1 MFSLEI
7 LFLGSALAIDAAV
20 VTFAIGL
27 LSVHLPKRVRLK
39 RALISALTFGLFQF
53 LMMWLGSYGGY
64 LFSFSKF
71 GYLSQFIIG
80 GIFLIIAIKLIQESM
95 EIQERQL
102 EWRITPMIALAMI
115 TSIDA
120 LASGV
125 SLGTLPKAYL
135 AAMEV
140 GLITFVVCLFF
151 YLISQ
156 FFQRIPDRW
165 LLRLAALIFMG
176 LGGDILVGLFGKG
189 LI

>member
-7 LFLGSALAIDAAV
+7 VFLGVALAIDAAV

-27 LSVHLPKRVRLK
+27 LCVHLPKRVRLK
-39 RALISALTFGLFQF
+39 RALISALTFGFFQF

-64 LFSFSKF
+64 LFSFSKL
-71 GYLSQFIIG
+71 GYLSQFVIG
-80 GIFLIIAIKLIQESM
+80 GIFLIIAMKLIQESM

-102 EWRITPMIALAMI
+102 EWRITPMIALALA

-135 AAMEV
+135 ASMEV
-140 GLITFVVCLFF
+140 GVITFLVCLVF

-156 FFQRIPDRW
+156 FFQQIPDKW
-165 LLRLAALIFMG
+165 LLRLAALIFIG
-176 LGGDILVGLFGKG
+176 LGGEVFLGLFGKG
-189 LI
+189 LL

>member
-7 LFLGSALAIDAAV
+7 IFLGVALAIDAAV

-27 LSVHLPKRVRLK
+27 MCVQLPKRTRLK
-39 RALISALTFGLFQF
+39 RALICASTFGFFQF

-80 GIFLIIAIKLIQESM
+80 GIFLIIAIKLIQESL
-95 EIQERQL
+95 EIQQKEM
-102 EWRITPMIALAMI
+102 EWRVTPMIALALI

-135 AAMEV
+135 ASMEV
-140 GLITFVVCLFF
+140 GFITFVVCLVF

-156 FFQRIPDRW
+156 YFQRIPDRW
-165 LLRLAALIFMG
+165 LLRLAALIFIG
-176 LGGDILVGLFGKG
+176 LGGDIFLGLFGKG
-189 LI
+189 L